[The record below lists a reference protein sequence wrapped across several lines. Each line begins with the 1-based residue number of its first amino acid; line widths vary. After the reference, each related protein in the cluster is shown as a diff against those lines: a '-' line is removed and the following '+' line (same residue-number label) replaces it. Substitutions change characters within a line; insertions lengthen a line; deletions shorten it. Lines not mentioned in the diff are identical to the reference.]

1 MNDSAVLRYQLQL
14 RVPSKSSN
22 CESWEKFSLYF
33 FLSIGLH
40 FWRKFASP
48 LWIIL
53 VVTTL
58 VVTIIGSIT
67 GIQLFVFPMGF
78 HHYPTVSAG
87 PRIGRTELL
96 TAIDV
101 P

>member
-1 MNDSAVLRYQLQL
+1 MNGSAVLRYQLQL
-14 RVPSKSSN
+14 RVPSKRSN

-33 FLSIGLH
+33 VLSIGLC

-48 LWIIL
+48 FWI
-53 VVTTL
+53 VL
-58 VVTIIGSIT
+58 VVTIIGSVT
-67 GIQLFVFPMGF
+67 GIELFVFPMEF
-78 HHYPTVSAG
+78 HHCPTVSTR